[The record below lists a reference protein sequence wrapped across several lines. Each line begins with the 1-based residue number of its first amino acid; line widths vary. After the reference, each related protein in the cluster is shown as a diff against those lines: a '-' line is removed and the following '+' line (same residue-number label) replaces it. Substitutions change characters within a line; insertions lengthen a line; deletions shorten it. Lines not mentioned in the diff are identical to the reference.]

1 MDGLLCFYE
10 SKDERR
16 KIIVQVKGGGV
27 KRGHVAPLLGGVNNR
42 KAASGILLI
51 LEKPTQPM
59 RDEAADAGGYESKL
73 WHDQDYPKVQILTI
87 EGLLNNT
94 ERVGP
99 EHKFDDV
106 SEWHS
111 DKA

>member
-1 MDGLLCFYE
+1 MVARADSG
-10 SKDERR
+10 
-16 KIIVQVKGGGV
+16 
-27 KRGHVAPLLGGVNNR
+27 KRTGA
-42 KAASGILLI
+42 
-51 LEKPTQPM
+51 LENPTQPL
-59 RDEAADAGGYESKL
+59 RDEAADAGRYESEL
-73 WHDQDYPKVQILTI
+73 WQDKGYPKVQILTL

-106 SEWHS
+106 SKCHF